1 MNMLRDVRLKKNKER
16 EDKAVEGSRVVVSL
30 LNLILAAVAGK

>member
-1 MNMLRDVRLKKNKER
+1 MWDKKNKER